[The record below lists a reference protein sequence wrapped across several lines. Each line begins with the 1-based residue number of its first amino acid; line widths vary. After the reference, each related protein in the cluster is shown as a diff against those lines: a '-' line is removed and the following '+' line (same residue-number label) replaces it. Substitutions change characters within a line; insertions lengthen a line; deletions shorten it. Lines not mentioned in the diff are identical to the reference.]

1 MFQVSVLRV
10 PLTIRPSFWLV
21 ALLIA
26 PLPFEA
32 LVRVRAYP
40 FYAAWIGVVLV
51 SVVAHELGH
60 ALLARRFGAKVTM
73 ALYAL
78 GGYTTWETASPL
90 GPWRRVAVA
99 AAGSAVGFALGGGAW
114 ALAGSGIL
122 PDHNVLQFAVE
133 VFWQVNLLWGVLNWL
148 PIRPLDGGHI
158 FLGILQGIFGR
169 RGSTIADVVFP
180 LFTVVAGLV
189 AWWQGFVIAAFL
201 AIFVLVEEM
210 RVWTARRSA
219 SRPRPRVAEHDEAP
233 FSLFGQDEQTSDPQ
247 DPERGAG
254 GPSAP

>member
-1 MFQVSVLRV
+1 MLRV
-10 PLTIRPSFWLV
+10 SLLGIPLEIRPSFWLV

-32 LVRVRAYP
+32 LFRARAYP

-51 SVVAHELGH
+51 SVVAHEMGH
-60 ALLARRFGAKVTM
+60 ALLARRFGATVAMT
-73 ALYAL
+73 LYAL
-78 GGYTTWETASPL
+78 GGYTTWETVDPL
-90 GPWRRVAVA
+90 GPWRRVGVA

-122 PDHNVLQFAVE
+122 PELNVLQFAVE

-169 RGSTIADVVFP
+169 RGSTIADVLFP
-180 LFTVVAGLV
+180 LFTIGAGLL
-189 AWWQGFVIAAFL
+189 AWWQGFTIAAFL
-201 AIFVLVEEM
+201 AVFVLVEEI
-210 RVWTARRSA
+210 REWTARRSA
-219 SRPRPRVAEHDEAP
+219 ARPRPRVVEHDEAP
-233 FSLFGQDEQTSDPQ
+233 FSLFGQDEQASETQEPER
-247 DPERGAG
+247 DPE
-254 GPSAP
+254 GPSLS